1 MKMHGSVPR
10 PTSRVSKEEL
20 YERRLARA
28 ERKRQ
33 MERDQL
39 AAANERIAEL
49 EEQLAGNDIAAIDV
63 QHSVQDGDTARGV

>member
-10 PTSRVSKEEL
+10 PVPRVSKEEL
-20 YERRLARA
+20 YERRMARA
-28 ERKRQ
+28 ERKKQ

-49 EEQLAGNDIAAIDV
+49 EEQLAGNDIAVIDV

>member
-10 PTSRVSKEEL
+10 PVPRVSKEEL
-20 YERRLARA
+20 YEQRKARA
-28 ERKRQ
+28 ERKKQ

-49 EEQLAGNDIAAIDV
+49 EEQLAGNDIAVIDV